1 MKGVDLILLLLSL
14 WFSCNPSLAQE
25 RRDTLACEPWTLDRC
40 IEHAL
45 EHNIDIKRKE
55 LVRETKEVAVS
66 EGKWAYSPSIYFST
80 SGTGSSGRVL
90 DQTTYEFIKNSTVGS
105 SSSSIAGSL
114 NLFSGMSRVYALQRA
129 KLDLQSESA
138 RLESL
143 KYDVRKSV
151 TAAFLSLLCA
161 GTDYQS
167 ALQAKALLESQLE
180 RIVILVESGK
190 VTESDRLQ
198 AKAQIFAAECDVA
211 TAEGA
216 IETAKMELCQLLEI
230 RDLSSFS
237 VVEDTD
243 LSDAGYDLSGTGVAV
258 TSRPEYRSAELAIEI
273 ARKDLQIAKSAFYP
287 SLSLS
292 AGYGSSY
299 STARQKSIQNPDGT
313 FRFEAY
319 PFFEQYVDNRSS
331 YVSFSLNIPI
341 FNVMSTRNA
350 VRRGKIAVRD
360 AEYVLQK
367 TEKELKKEYL
377 QAEIDCRTAYKK
389 YAAAREQLVFAEEA
403 ERQVR
408 ERYELGASNFNAW
421 NTAAT
426 ELAKARYSLSAAKYT
441 YILEMKFLE
450 ILMKQ

>member
-1 MKGVDLILLLLSL
+1 MKGKGIMTLIAAL
-14 WFSCNPSLAQE
+14 WLGGSPSMAQE
-25 RRDTLACEPWTLDRC
+25 QGNTLSGEPWTLDRC
-40 IEHAL
+40 VEYAL
-45 EHNIDIKRKE
+45 ENNIDIKRKE

-66 EGKWAYSPSIYFST
+66 EGRWAYSPSIYLST
-80 SGTGSSGRVL
+80 SGSASSGRVL

-105 SSSSIAGSL
+105 SSSSVAGSMD
-114 NLFSGMSRVYALQRA
+114 LFSGMSRVYALQKA

-138 RLESL
+138 SLESL

-151 TAAFLSLLCA
+151 TAAFLAVLCA
-161 GTDYQS
+161 EADHQS

-180 RIVILVESGK
+180 RIEILVDAGK

-198 AKAQIFAAECDVA
+198 AKAQLFAAECDVA

-216 IETAKMELCQLLEI
+216 EETARMELCQLLEI
-230 RDLSSFS
+230 QDYTSFS

-243 LSDAGYDLSGTGVAV
+243 LSDAGYDFSGTGRTA

-273 ARKDLQIAKSAFYP
+273 ARKDLLIAKSAFYP

-292 AGYGSSY
+292 AGYGSSF

-313 FRFEAY
+313 FRYEAY

-331 YVSFSLNIPI
+331 YVSLSLNIPV
-341 FNVMSTRNA
+341 FNAMSTRNA
-350 VRRGKIAVRD
+350 VRRREIAVRD

-367 TEKELKKEYL
+367 TEKELNKEHM
-377 QAEIDCRTAYKK
+377 QAGIDCQTAYRK
-389 YAAAREQLVFAEEA
+389 YLAAMEQLNFAEEA

-408 ERYELGASNFNAW
+408 ERYDLGAADFNAW

-426 ELAKARYSLSAAKYT
+426 ELAKARYSFSEAKYT
-441 YILEMKFLE
+441 YIFDRKILELF
-450 ILMKQ
+450 

>member
-1 MKGVDLILLLLSL
+1 MKGKGIIALIAVLGS
-14 WFSCNPSLAQE
+14 SSNPSFAQE
-25 RRDTLACEPWTLDRC
+25 RRDTLFGEPWTLDRC
-40 IEHAL
+40 VEYAL
-45 EHNIDIKRKE
+45 ENNIDIKRKE

-66 EGKWAYSPSIYFST
+66 EGKWAYLPSVYFST
-80 SGTGSSGRVL
+80 GCSWSSGRVL

-138 RLESL
+138 SLESL

-151 TAAFLSLLCA
+151 TAAFLAALCA
-161 GTDYQS
+161 EADYQS
-167 ALQAKALLESQLE
+167 ALRAKALLESQLE
-180 RIVILVESGK
+180 RIVFLVDAGK

-198 AKAQIFAAECDVA
+198 AKAQLYAAECDMA

-216 IETAKMELCQLLEI
+216 VQTTKMELCQLLEI
-230 RDLSSFS
+230 RDFASFS
-237 VVEDTD
+237 IVEDIE
-243 LSDAGYDLSGTGVAV
+243 LSDAGYNLSSTGKIV

-273 ARKDLQIAKSAFYP
+273 ARKDVLIAKSAFYP

-299 STARQKSIQNPDGT
+299 STVRQKSVQNQDGT
-313 FRFEAY
+313 FRYEAY

-331 YVSFSLNIPI
+331 YVSLSLNIPI
-341 FNVMSTRNA
+341 FNALSTRNA
-350 VRRGKIAVRD
+350 VKRREIAVRD

-367 TEKELKKEYL
+367 TEKELNKKYF
-377 QAEIDCRTAYKK
+377 QAGIECQSAYKK
-389 YAAAREQLVFAEEA
+389 YIAAMEQLNFAEEA

-408 ERYELGASNFNAW
+408 ERYELGTADFNAW

-426 ELAKARYSLSAAKYT
+426 ELAKARYSFSEAKYT
-441 YILEMKFLE
+441 YIFDWKILELF
-450 ILMKQ
+450 